1 MMMYMSLYN
10 IMANTEVP
18 MYMEGRVGSESA
30 GTGMGYMFYE
40 SRSHI
45 VPISEMR
52 DTSRMSS
59 LAEDGMVCVTKNG
72 YAHLRIMSERA
83 YRDLMD
89 RLEFLETV
97 YSCERM
103 KNGLDGETVEE
114 AVANARAR
122 NGL

>member
-1 MMMYMSLYN
+1 
-10 IMANTEVP
+10 
-18 MYMEGRVGSESA
+18 
-30 GTGMGYMFYE
+30 MGYMFYE

-103 KNGLDGETVEE
+103 KKGLDGETVEE
-114 AVANARAR
+114 AVANAKAR

>member
-1 MMMYMSLYN
+1 MMIYISLYN
-10 IMANTEVP
+10 IMVNTEVP
-18 MYMEGRVGSESA
+18 IYMEGRVGSESA
-30 GTGMGYMFYE
+30 GTSMRYMFYE

-72 YAHLRIMSERA
+72 YAHLRIMSEKA

-89 RLEFLETV
+89 RLAFLETV

-103 KNGLDGETVEE
+103 KKGLDGETVEE
-114 AVANARAR
+114 AVSNARAR